1 MAYLTP
7 VITISEALG
16 EFKLLA
22 HASGGQSVPQVVNA
36 APAPAVVKV
45 TEANLPVAL
54 SDEDL
59 DEVTGEWV
67 ANAVGAVVGGVAS
80 GAAELARQA
89 ASGEKTNWGNAAAA
103 AGIGAVMGAVSPV
116 NTAFAA
122 SNIIKAGIAG
132 GTVVGAIQKK

>member
-1 MAYLTP
+1 MTLTLTAMKAKAF
-7 VITISEALG
+7 ILSAL
-16 EFKLLA
+16 LL
-22 HASGGQSVPQVVNA
+22 VPATATAGAQVVNA
-36 APAPAVVKV
+36 APAPAVVKI

-54 SDEDL
+54 TDEEL

-103 AGIGAVMGAVSPV
+103 AGIGAAMGVVSPV